1 VVRALLR
8 KGGETIIVELQAEA
22 RFEQAALV
30 DIPPEQQ
37 RREFPADLLLVSNV
51 EYARRTQFSQAY
63 LWGVEWWYWMEAHGY
78 PEYLEA
84 ARRVFR
90 RGDEEVGWLPPEGSD
105 SFWQFRVTPWQPG
118 LPRLAPT

>member
-1 VVRALLR
+1 MVRALLR

-22 RFEQAALV
+22 WFQPASLV
-30 DIPPEQQ
+30 DIAPELQ
-37 RREFPADLLLVSNV
+37 RHEFPADLLLVSNV

-63 LWGVEWWYWMEAHGY
+63 LWGVEWWYWMEAQGY

-90 RGDEEVGWLPPEGSD
+90 DGD
-105 SFWQFRVTPWQPG
+105 Q
-118 LPRLAPT
+118 